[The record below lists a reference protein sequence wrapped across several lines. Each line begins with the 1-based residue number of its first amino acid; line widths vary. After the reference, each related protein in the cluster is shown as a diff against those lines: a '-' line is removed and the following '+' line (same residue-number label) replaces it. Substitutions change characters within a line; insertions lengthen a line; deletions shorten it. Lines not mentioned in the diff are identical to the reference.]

1 MLNLKQKSYS
11 HLLYRN
17 GIVFALF
24 LKKEMSHLKIK
35 IGKIPNQNQQKS
47 WTTLFFIFFGIFGS
61 ECDFYE
67 GYVIGIAR
75 SSFFVY

>member
-35 IGKIPNQNQQKS
+35 IGKIPNQNPQKS
-47 WTTLFFIFFGIFGS
+47 WTTLFFIFLVKFLDLNVIFTK
-61 ECDFYE
+61 DM
-67 GYVIGIAR
+67 
-75 SSFFVY
+75 

>member
-1 MLNLKQKSYS
+1 MMLNLKQKSYS

-24 LKKEMSHLKIK
+24 FKKEMSHLKIK

-47 WTTLFFIFFGIFGS
+47 WTTLFFIFSVKFLDLNVIFTK
-61 ECDFYE
+61 DM
-67 GYVIGIAR
+67 
-75 SSFFVY
+75 